1 LRAAAFGAFLAE
13 RVTFKSGDLDDLV
26 IEKLCA
32 KLWAKTRILS
42 PHATSR
48 QRPG

>member
-1 LRAAAFGAFLAE
+1 LLVPAFEAFLAE
-13 RVTFKSGDLDDLV
+13 RVTFKAWGLDDLV
-26 IEKLCA
+26 IEKLWA
-32 KLWAKTRILS
+32 RLQAKTRILS